1 MANDPPPIGAD
12 IEAWRDWVRRM
23 PGAVVHRP
31 DRQVPYVPDLRV
43 INVTDID
50 ELIGQDD
57 DDGEGGA
64 SR

>member
-1 MANDPPPIGAD
+1 
-12 IEAWRDWVRRM
+12 M